1 MVSCAVLLSE
11 HLLPKPM
18 KTLYIILVS
27 VVVLALLVL
36 AGLRIFSKRSMQP
49 ELVRVDVGEDKIREM
64 LKGAR
69 DFRIRVG
76 LDGTVTAHCKSC
88 NVPMRTA
95 EQDEIF
101 WFRCPG
107 CNRVSICP
115 AGNIARDTQFAIKDG
130 KPFEYELYF
139 LKDLPPELKSPI

>member
-1 MVSCAVLLSE
+1 
-11 HLLPKPM
+11 M
-18 KTLYIILVS
+18 KALYIILVS
-27 VVVLALLVL
+27 VAVLALLVFVYL
-36 AGLRIFSKRSMQP
+36 QRVSKRPTQP
-49 ELVRVDVGEDKIREM
+49 ELVRVDVGEDKLREM

-115 AGNIARDTQFAIKDG
+115 VGNVARDTQFAIKDG

-139 LKDLPPELKSPI
+139 IKDLPPELKSPI